1 MIKTSDKPLRRGCPV
16 ICRVMPLCLIP
27 FFRDPECALMAT
39 PPDDADDTRGIG
51 A

>member
-1 MIKTSDKPLRRGCPV
+1 
-16 ICRVMPLCLIP
+16 MPLCLIP

-39 PPDDADDTRGIG
+39 PQTDEADKTRGIG